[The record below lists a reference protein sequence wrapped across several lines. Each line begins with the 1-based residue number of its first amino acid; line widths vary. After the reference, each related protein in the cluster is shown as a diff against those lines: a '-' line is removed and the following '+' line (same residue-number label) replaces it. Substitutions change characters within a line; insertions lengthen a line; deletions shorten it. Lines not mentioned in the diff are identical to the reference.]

1 MAAMNI
7 PFFRIPVP
15 EVLEREI
22 DQNITACN
30 AEVKHL
36 NQLRAAYQQAIDGKW
51 PEGLMRERFHRYRVA
66 VIASREKAA
75 RLR

>member
-30 AEVKHL
+30 TEVEHL
-36 NQLRAAYQQAIDGKW
+36 NQLRAAYQSVSNSNSGGGW
-51 PEGLMRERFHRYRVA
+51 GL
-66 VIASREKAA
+66 K
-75 RLR
+75 

>member
-22 DQNITACN
+22 DQNIAACN
-30 AEVKHL
+30 AEVEHL
-36 NQLRAAYQQAIDGKW
+36 ISSAPLTSR
-51 PEGLMRERFHRYRVA
+51 PSM
-66 VIASREKAA
+66 ASGRKA
-75 RLR
+75 